1 MEEIE
6 KLEIPWKNVSYWDL
20 YVILYGA
27 NSDLIEDNNLLT
39 EFSRMFWHRFKKEM
53 TDEDIELLLDNM
65 EDWNYHRQRKVLM
78 EMLPIED
85 EELSEEEKQIEWVD
99 IKYYYFA
106 IFQSQYYN
114 NVDEEIE
121 YDDYIWYG
129 DDAKARI
136 EDTGYYMNCY
146 NTTSENEE
154 ERIAAITP
162 FVEMFWNKYKDQMST
177 IDIELLLD
185 CIYYNFSKDRMIYKI
200 LYGIVKKDNRE
211 TKQHIPID
219 AFKDE
224 NIQGTIDE
232 YIDKYGYYYDKFME
246 EMFKDCEVDEIVD
259 VLKACGL
266 NPCDYKYGGE
276 EEFEIARNYFMNEYR
291 REK

>member
-27 NSDLIEDNNLLT
+27 NSDLIEDNNLLP

-114 NVDEEIE
+114 N
-121 YDDYIWYG
+121 
-129 DDAKARI
+129 
-136 EDTGYYMNCY
+136 
-146 NTTSENEE
+146 
-154 ERIAAITP
+154 
-162 FVEMFWNKYKDQMST
+162 
-177 IDIELLLD
+177 LD
-185 CIYYNFSKDRMIYKI
+185 
-200 LYGIVKKDNRE
+200 
-211 TKQHIPID
+211 
-219 AFKDE
+219 
-224 NIQGTIDE
+224 
-232 YIDKYGYYYDKFME
+232 
-246 EMFKDCEVDEIVD
+246 
-259 VLKACGL
+259 
-266 NPCDYKYGGE
+266 
-276 EEFEIARNYFMNEYR
+276 
-291 REK
+291 